1 MIYTAEF
8 SGLGIVIALIW
19 YIASTFLN
27 DHKKSKKK
35 VDAKKSNSIFD
46 ELLKNLSN
54 NTIEKLNLNDTD
66 NLDDLINDSEIYD
79 IEDQNLSINNDS
91 DENVKKD
98 LHDVIKNKKLVNLS
112 KTFLNRSKNK
122 PANYISNMLKNKK
135 ELQKA
140 ILLKEV
146 LGKPKAL
153 KRNF

>member
-35 VDAKKSNSIFD
+35 VDAKKSGSIFD

-54 NTIEKLNLNDTD
+54 NVIEKINSD
-66 NLDDLINDSEIYD
+66 NLIDNQENSSNINSSDEDQKDDLNKLDLD
-79 IEDQNLSINNDS
+79 IVNKNVSANLD
-91 DENVKKD
+91 
-98 LHDVIKNKKLVNLS
+98 
-112 KTFLNRSKNK
+112 KTLLNRSKNRS
-122 PANYISNMLKNKK
+122 ANYISNILKNKK